1 MLRTKA
7 AVLGLGFIALAISPT
22 FGASGPPPFVTGQP
36 VPVIVTN
43 TTTAPASTL
52 VTNPDTMPA
61 LTSSIDDPGRN
72 PYQVST
78 DKNCGGLGCNIDF
91 PPVPDGHRLVVQQV
105 SCSGSYTG
113 ANPPY
118 VAVSVEKN
126 TVPAVRTSFFAP
138 FSGGRILFHQPL
150 TYYLNEKVTLDI
162 GFDLGGTATIGLTQ
176 CSLTGYLLDCSANLC
191 SAIVEK

>member
-7 AVLGLGFIALAISPT
+7 AVLGVGFIALATSPT

-36 VPVIVTN
+36 VQVIVTN
-43 TTTAPASTL
+43 PTTAPAPTI
-52 VTNPDTMPA
+52 VTNPATMPA
-61 LTSSIDDPGRN
+61 LTSSVDDPGRN
-72 PYQVST
+72 PYQVSA

-91 PPVPDGHRLVVQQV
+91 PAVPDGHRLVVQQV
-105 SCSGSYTG
+105 SCSGSYQG

-126 TVPAVRTSFFAP
+126 AVPTVRSSFFAP
-138 FSGGRILFHQPL
+138 YSGGQILFRQPL

-162 GFDLGGTATIGLTQ
+162 GFYLGGTATIGQTQ
-176 CSLTGYLLDCSANLC
+176 CSLTGYLVDCTANLC
-191 SAIVEK
+191 SPIVEQ